1 METAPFSSPTTLPF
15 RLPLPFFPP
24 SSSAEPTEEAPPE
37 VQLPAVIPQAGGD
50 DLLIGDLL
58 SLDLPTGP
66 STAYNAPSGACVY
79 LLTNLFAMNRLCC
92 WYIVSVCVFCS
103 GGLEDLDFL
112 TGELGGLQV
121 SIMDALVCYRLL

>member
-1 METAPFSSPTTLPF
+1 METTVSFLLFSHYSPFSSTSS
-15 RLPLPFFPP
+15 FFPP

-66 STAYNAPSGACVY
+66 SAAYNAPSGACVC
-79 LLTNLFAMNRLCC
+79 LLM
-92 WYIVSVCVFCS
+92 
-103 GGLEDLDFL
+103 
-112 TGELGGLQV
+112 
-121 SIMDALVCYRLL
+121 RLLL